1 MTLKSFFQTKLIVQ
15 EPDHLLAAVG
25 HWSLGSVLPYAW
37 LVLDELLHG
46 VDALQVIGM
55 NIRNMIKTDTE
66 RTNEAEDGEIYD
78 RIVNIIM

>member
-1 MTLKSFFQTKLIVQ
+1 M
-15 EPDHLLAAVG
+15 
-25 HWSLGSVLPYAW
+25 GSVSPYAW

-46 VDALQVIGM
+46 VDALQVIVM

-66 RTNEAEDGEIYD
+66 RTNEAEDYEIYD